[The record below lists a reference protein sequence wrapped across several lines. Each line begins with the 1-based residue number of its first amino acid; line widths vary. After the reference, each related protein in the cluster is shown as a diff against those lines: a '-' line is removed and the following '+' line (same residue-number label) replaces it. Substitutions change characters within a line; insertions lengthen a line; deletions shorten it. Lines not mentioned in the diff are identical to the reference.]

1 VFEQSAV
8 QETYMRKT
16 LPILLLL
23 SLTTAVGARAEPI
36 LYSAVLLGP
45 SESPPNSSPG
55 IGFSLVQYD
64 PDAHMLG
71 ILAGFADLTAP
82 VIAAHIHCCVD
93 SPGTAGVATQVP
105 LFSGFPTGVTSG
117 FYDRAFDLTDAMS
130 FNPAFVMA
138 HGGTALGAELA
149 LAGGLAQGM
158 AYFNIHTSDFP
169 GGEIRGFLQRVNGGG
184 GPGAIPEPA
193 TLLLV
198 GSGAAMA
205 FIARRR
211 RGRQ

>member
-1 VFEQSAV
+1 
-8 QETYMRKT
+8 MRKI

-23 SLTTAVGARAEPI
+23 ALTTAVGARADPI

-45 SESPPNSSPG
+45 NESPPNASPG
-55 IGFSLVQYD
+55 LGFSLVQYD
-64 PDAHMLG
+64 ADTHMLG
-71 ILAGFADLTAP
+71 ILAGFTGLTAP

-93 SPGTAGVATQVP
+93 SPGIAGVATQLP
-105 LFSGFPTGVTSG
+105 LFPGFPTGVTTG

-138 HGGTALGAELA
+138 NGGTALTAELA

-158 AYFNIHTSDFP
+158 AYFNIHTTAFQM
-169 GGEIRGFLQRVNGGG
+169 GEIRGFLQRVDGGGG

-205 FIARRR
+205 FIGRRR
-211 RGRQ
+211 RRRK